1 MGPPGPAGPI
11 AEKPATQVPIT
22 GGQIVGYGSTSVT
35 VRRSGNVV
43 TLDGAYSFGSS
54 YKTGATLCTLPEWA
68 RPREVLYRRTYDN
81 YRLIVLTTG
90 EVKIYDGAPGQT
102 GKRVSEIWLGA

>member
-43 TLDGAYSFGSS
+43 TLDGAYSFDSS

-68 RPREVLYRRTYDN
+68 RPREVLYRRTYDQ

-90 EVKIYDGAPGQT
+90 EVKIYDGTPGQT